1 MLLKRETVSGSG
13 ISWAVCKSAP
23 RSSQQPATTP
33 ATTTLFF
40 TGRMPFLPSSV
51 KALKAPQDRNKATTA
66 TTNFFGVEVFLDAV
80 FEMRKRRG
88 VTASGRHREHALE
101 QALVL
106 LVQILI
112 LQTAPTTTRTRVT
125 AR

>member
-1 MLLKRETVSGSG
+1 MLLKRKTVSGSG

-23 RSSQQPATTP
+23 CSRQPRQQP
-33 ATTTLFF
+33 TTLFF

-51 KALKAPQDRNKATTA
+51 KALKAQDRNEATTA

-80 FEMRKRRG
+80 FEMRQRRG
-88 VTASGRHREHALE
+88 VTASGGHREHALE

-112 LQTAPTTTRTRVT
+112 LQTAPTTRTRVT

>member
-1 MLLKRETVSGSG
+1 
-13 ISWAVCKSAP
+13 
-23 RSSQQPATTP
+23 
-33 ATTTLFF
+33 
-40 TGRMPFLPSSV
+40 MPFLPSSV
-51 KALKAPQDRNKATTA
+51 KALKAETDRNKATTA

-80 FEMRKRRG
+80 FEMRQRRG